1 MRWTV
6 HRVVRKED
14 LAFASLTVSA
24 RPLAEED
31 YMKTISNE
39 KLESLLGGFIADG
52 FNRSIGALV
61 KAGALDTKKMMSKYK
76 GMGSEYYDLV
86 TEQIE
91 YTARFGAQAFQ
102 RLLSECRDEDTI
114 DNKQPK
120 KEG

>member
-1 MRWTV
+1 
-6 HRVVRKED
+6 
-14 LAFASLTVSA
+14 
-24 RPLAEED
+24 
-31 YMKTISNE
+31 MKTISNE

-61 KAGALDTKKMMSKYK
+61 KAGALDTQKMMTKYK

-114 DNKQPK
+114 ENTEPK
-120 KEG
+120 KEE